1 MECGMLDPCSGANSD
16 NTRPRISRFTEGS
29 VNVGPSVCLMLDQAL
44 WRTGVAQL
52 TVRARPAKSF
62 PFSERTAVSA
72 KVSSSSSTNPKPR
85 GLLVARSWMISTT
98 RVLKPCEKNHSARA
112 SSVFVYGMFPTNS
125 LFKVTSG
132 LNSTMTMPRSGCYTP
147 LSDKM

>member
-1 MECGMLDPCSGANSD
+1 MVCGMLDPCSGTNSN
-16 NTRPRISRFTEGS
+16 NTRPHVGRFSKGS
-29 VNVGPSVCLMLDQAL
+29 INVGPSVCLMLDQAL

-62 PFSERTAVSA
+62 PLSERTAVSA

-112 SSVFVYGMFPTNS
+112 SSVFVYGIFPTNS
-125 LFKVTSG
+125 LFKVTSA
-132 LNSTMTMPRSGCYTP
+132 LNSTMTMPRGGCYTL